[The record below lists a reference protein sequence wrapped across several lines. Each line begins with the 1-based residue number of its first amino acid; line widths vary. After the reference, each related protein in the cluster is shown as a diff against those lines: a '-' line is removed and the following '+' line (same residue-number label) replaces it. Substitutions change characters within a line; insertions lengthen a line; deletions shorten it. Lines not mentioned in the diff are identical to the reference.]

1 MLIAGADDSSSSS
14 SDDEPEHSTFLVIG
28 RSGTGKSSLCR
39 SLLAEFKHFSKTVY
53 VLNDRSKRSK
63 YVRISWSQL
72 GELHHCAVLVED
84 IVTASSAQFRQL
96 AELLNFGVHHKRLSP
111 TICVSHSLTRQGI
124 FGLLPFFTRVYVSAC
139 VASLAS
145 FRNLLN
151 YFGFEEAERQFH
163 ISNLLSNKEPFCH
176 YMLDVEKRTVD
187 KVHFPLQPDDDG
199 GDGTGRK
206 KKKKKKMSLSRRDAL
221 ALSKAQRYL
230 SVLKNS
236 KECLALFDLIWHR
249 LPKSADPATLEV
261 SLQTKKGEGSPVKIS
276 LISYLAALTD
286 DRGTAPAHD
295 MIKFH
300 KYCKIVHGIYL
311 PAPFVLNKNF
321 H

>member
-1 MLIAGADDSSSSS
+1 MLIAGADDSSSS

-39 SLLAEFKHFSKTVY
+39 SLLAEFKHYSKTVY

-63 YVRISWSQL
+63 YVRISWSQI
-72 GELHHCAVLVED
+72 GDLHHCAVLVED
-84 IVTASSAQFRQL
+84 IVTASSTQFRLL

-145 FRNLLN
+145 LRNLLN
-151 YFGFEEAERQFH
+151 YFGFDEAERQFH
-163 ISNLLSNKEPFCH
+163 IRNLLANKEPFCH
-176 YMLDVEKRTVD
+176 YMLDVEKRTID
-187 KVHFPLQPDDDG
+187 KVHFPLQPDDDED
-199 GDGTGRK
+199 DGTGRK
-206 KKKKKKMSLSRRDAL
+206 KKKKKKMTLSTRDAL

-236 KECLALFDLIWHR
+236 PQCLALFDLIWHR
-249 LPKSADPATLEV
+249 LPRKSADPATLEV
-261 SLQTKKGEGSPVKIS
+261 SLQTKKGDRSPVKIS
-276 LISYLAALTD
+276 LVTYLAALTD
-286 DRGTAPAHD
+286 ERGSAPSHD
-295 MIKFH
+295 IIKFH
-300 KYCKIVHGIYL
+300 KYCKTVHGINL
-311 PAPFVLNKNF
+311 PDPFVLNKYF
-321 H
+321 R